1 MALLELLGT
10 TLFVAVVFFSLLAM
24 VDILIPRSIPA
35 SIGGRSFD
43 HSRAS
48 KIARANSRAR

>member
-24 VDILIPRSIPA
+24 MDILIPRSIPA

-48 KIARANSRAR
+48 KIASENSRAR

>member
-48 KIARANSRAR
+48 KIARENSRAR

>member
-24 VDILIPRSIPA
+24 MDILIPRSIPA
-35 SIGGRSFD
+35 SIVGRPFD

-48 KIARANSRAR
+48 KIASENSRAR